1 MASTVLLLLLAA
13 LLPLRLRS
21 LLSHLLIPKSDD
33 SSYKN
38 NSKKRLMISLVSIP
52 LLLSATIFALS
63 DLDLQS
69 SKDEGLIAE
78 VENLKLKIA
87 RLESILE
94 ENANTLSTKVLH
106 LEENSK
112 LIKEMEHRI
121 QILQNSVSRLK
132 MSVGSTSDYA
142 TIVTAME
149 EEVRLLWDESRKNN
163 FEYHALQ
170 SKAFEEEKKVNE
182 LTSEVVKMENVIT
195 EQWIQI
201 RQFEQSLQIMKI
213 MTSKVHEKTK
223 SKAQGRKPVKFTM
236 LKFIKHVRHNYF
248 LEGADVPDAFFLGN
262 YISNSCMSR
271 TFDQVKGMWSAV
283 KEWHYKLQEWV
294 KQLLEMNEFTAP
306 LANNEVIF
314 FLASAVVVMPV
325 MSVLALFQ

>member
-1 MASTVLLLLLAA
+1 ML
-13 LLPLRLRS
+13 
-21 LLSHLLIPKSDD
+21 
-33 SSYKN
+33 
-38 NSKKRLMISLVSIP
+38 SLVSIP

-78 VENLKLKIA
+78 IENLKLKIA
-87 RLESILE
+87 RLESMLE
-94 ENANTLSTKVLH
+94 ENANKLSAKVLH

-121 QILQNSVSRLK
+121 QILQNS
-132 MSVGSTSDYA
+132 MSVGSTSDYE
-142 TIVTAME
+142 TIVTALE

-163 FEYHALQ
+163 FEHHALQ
-170 SKAFEEEKKVNE
+170 SKAYEEEKKVDE
-182 LTSEVVKMENVIT
+182 LTSEVVKMENLIT

-201 RQFEQSLQIMKI
+201 RQFEQSLQMMKI
-213 MTSKVHEKTK
+213 MTSKVHGKTK
-223 SKAQGRKPVKFTM
+223 SKAQWQKHVKFTM
-236 LKFIKHVRHNYF
+236 LKFIKHVRHHYL
-248 LEGADVPDAFFLGN
+248 LEGADLTDAFFLGN
-262 YISNSCMSR
+262 YISNSSMSR

-306 LANNEVIF
+306 LANNE
-314 FLASAVVVMPV
+314 ASAVVVMPAV
-325 MSVLALFQ
+325 MSMLALFQ